1 MMNNGL
7 ERAQVEVDGA
17 VDLGVVVVV
26 DGGEAGRLWRYGLGV
41 GAVSQGTLGLSAAWR

>member
-1 MMNNGL
+1 MKNVLKNPM
-7 ERAQVEVDGA
+7 VEVEADGP

-41 GAVSQGTLGLSAAWR
+41 GAR